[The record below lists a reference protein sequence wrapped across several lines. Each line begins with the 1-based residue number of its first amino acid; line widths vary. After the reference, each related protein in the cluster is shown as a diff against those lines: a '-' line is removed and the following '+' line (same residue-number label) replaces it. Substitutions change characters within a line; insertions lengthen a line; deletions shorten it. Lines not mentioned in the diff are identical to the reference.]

1 MAPNETKPL
10 LIFVNPAS
18 GTKIARKLF
27 SKSLKPDLEQNELEY
42 EHVETKYA
50 GYAAELVQQKD
61 LSNIGGVITISGDG
75 LVHEVLNGI
84 YCLPNW
90 EHILKTTPIGVMP
103 GGSGN
108 ALNCSLLRQL
118 NQPHQDGRYKLGEEY
133 SSKNICNGAKS
144 GKKIGF
150 DLIEVETPEKRCIS
164 FLGVTIGIVADVDI
178 GSEIIRFLGFMRS
191 YLLVA
196 YKILVPR
203 VYHAKVSYLPL
214 GKDESGK
221 FIPVKPTDPKIYL
234 PPLDHPVP
242 SDWVSEHGRYLL
254 VYALNLCF
262 LDPVNLLAPKSR
274 VDDGVIWLVMVRSS
288 MQRKDIVDWLM
299 NMKTG
304 GHVNKPGVEM
314 IPVRAFRI
322 EPIRPPGYLS
332 IDGESFK
339 FGPVQGQML
348 AKRARLFCAT

>member
-1 MAPNETKPL
+1 MPSNEQKPL
-10 LIFVNPAS
+10 IVFINPAS

-27 SKSLKPDLEQNELEY
+27 KKNLKPSLDANGLLYELI
-42 EHVETKYA
+42 ETQYA
-50 GYAAELVQQKD
+50 GHATEVVHQKD
-61 LSNIGGVITISGDG
+61 FSDIGGVVTISGDG

-84 YCLPNW
+84 YSLPNW

-118 NQPHQDGRYKLGEEY
+118 NQPLDGRYNLGEEH
-133 SSKNICNGAKS
+133 STNNICNGATS
-144 GKKIGF
+144 SKKVGF
-150 DLIEVETPEKRCIS
+150 DLIEVETQEKRLIS

-203 VYHAKVSYLPL
+203 VYHARLSYLPL
-214 GKDESGK
+214 EKDASGK
-221 FIPVKPTDPKIYL
+221 IISVKPTDRRLDL

-242 SDWVSEHGRYLL
+242 YNWVTEVGQYLL
-254 VYALNLCF
+254 VYAINLCL
-262 LDPVNLLAPKSR
+262 LDPVNLLAPKST
-274 VDDGVIWLVMVRSS
+274 VDDGIMWLVIVRSS
-288 MQRKDIVDWLM
+288 IQRKDMVDWLM

-314 IPVRAFRI
+314 IPIRAFRI
-322 EPIRPPGYLS
+322 DPIRPPGYLS
-332 IDGESFK
+332 IDGESCK
-339 FGPVQGQML
+339 FGPVQGQLL
-348 AKRARLFCAT
+348 AKRARLFRA